1 MGMMEQILFSWS
13 GGKDSAMALK
23 CLLGEDRYNIV
34 SLITTVTEDYS
45 RVSMH
50 GFRRSLLEAQAL
62 SLGIPLYEIIIPA
75 HCTDTDYAQKMLE
88 AMNHWK
94 QRGVTA
100 VAFGDIH
107 LADIRTYREEKLSSA
122 GMSALFPLWGISTKD
137 IVHTFLDEKYR
148 GIITCVDTTQL
159 DCAFAGREMDA
170 SFLRDLPAGVDPC
183 GEKGEYHSFVF
194 DGPIFSSPV
203 KFKKGG
209 TVLRDD
215 RFCFCDLIPV

>member
-1 MGMMEQILFSWS
+1 MTSILKTQEQILFSWS

-107 LADIRTYREEKLSSA
+107 LADIRTYREEKLSSRRHECPVP
-122 GMSALFPLWGISTKD
+122 PLGN
-137 IVHTFLDEKYR
+137 KYK
-148 GIITCVDTTQL
+148 GY
-159 DCAFAGREMDA
+159 CA
-170 SFLRDLPAGVDPC
+170 
-183 GEKGEYHSFVF
+183 H
-194 DGPIFSSPV
+194 FS
-203 KFKKGG
+203 
-209 TVLRDD
+209 
-215 RFCFCDLIPV
+215 